1 MAEQST
7 LAGRMARL
15 AKVGVNLGGFAA
27 GAAVARAGGRALD
40 DPRNAAEL
48 KRVLGGLKGP
58 LMKLAQ
64 MLGNLPDAVP
74 PEFARELA
82 ELQANAPP
90 MGASFVRRRMKGELG
105 PDWRQRFSTFDEQA
119 VAAASLGQV
128 HRASLPSGEQVAVKL
143 QYPAMASA
151 VEADLGQLDLILAL
165 MRRMDGSIDTREIRG
180 ELAARLREELDY
192 DRERKHLLLYRR
204 MLEGAP
210 YARVPKPHADLSTAR
225 LLTMEWLDG
234 SHLFAWKEAPAEV
247 RNRISEALFLSW
259 YRPFY
264 RVGVIHGDPHL
275 GNYRVAEADAD
286 HAVVNLLDFGCVRV
300 FPPRFI
306 EGVNQLYQAI
316 RDGDDARAA
325 HAFELWGFRD
335 LTAEIREV
343 LLVWAR
349 FLYGPLLED
358 RVRKIDLD
366 DRPGQYGRETARKVH
381 QELKRLGT
389 VTIPA
394 EFVFMDRAAIGL
406 GGVFI
411 QMKAELNW
419 HRLFHGLMEGFD
431 VAAVERRQRDAL
443 LAAGLEP
450 GRPGQARLGPGQA
463 QLSAAGLPIDGFRG

>member
-7 LAGRMARL
+7 LSGRIARF
-15 AKVGVNLGGFAA
+15 AKVGANLGGFAA
-27 GAAVARAGGRALD
+27 GAAVARAGGRSLD

-48 KRVLGGLKGP
+48 KRVLGELKGP

-64 MLGNLPDAVP
+64 ILGNIPDAVP
-74 PEFARELA
+74 PEFAKQLS

-90 MGASFVRRRMKGELG
+90 MGQGFVRRRMAGELG
-105 PDWRQRFSTFDEQA
+105 PKWRDRFVDFSPEA

-128 HRASLPSGEQVAVKL
+128 HKATLPTGETVAVKL
-143 QYPAMASA
+143 QYPDMASA
-151 VEADLGQLDLILAL
+151 VEADLGQLDLMLSL
-165 MRRMDGSIDTREIRG
+165 FRRVDGSIDTAEIRD

-192 DRERKHLLLYRR
+192 GRELKHLLLYAQ
-204 MLEGAP
+204 MLAGETHV
-210 YARVPKPHADLSTAR
+210 RVPRPFADLSTPR

-234 SHLFAWKEAPAEV
+234 TRLLDWKERPAEV
-247 RNRISEALFLSW
+247 RNRIAEALFLAW

-275 GNYRVAEADAD
+275 GNYSVASADAD
-286 HAVVNLLDFGCVRV
+286 SATVNLLDFGCVRI

-306 EGVNQLYQAI
+306 EGVNELYRAI
-316 RDGDDARAA
+316 ETEDDDRAA
-325 HAFELWGFRD
+325 HAFEMWGFKG
-335 LTAEIREV
+335 LTREIREV

-358 RVRKIDLD
+358 RVRPIDLD
-366 DRPGQYGRETARKVH
+366 GRPGEYGRATAQKVH
-381 QELKRLGT
+381 QELKKLGT

-411 QMKAELNW
+411 QLGAELNW
-419 HRLFHGLMEGFD
+419 SRLFRQLMDDFAVAD
-431 VAAVERRQRDAL
+431 VEARQAAAL
-443 LAAGLEP
+443 SEAGLS
-450 GRPGQARLGPGQA
+450 GG
-463 QLSAAGLPIDGFRG
+463 